1 MWPFSGIFYSFT
13 FVPFFIAEILLNHET
28 LTKMLTDVQTDG
40 RTSPIYRPELLEQS
54 GQKLNTG
61 VFARLSITATPKIKS
76 QTINKL
82 LLYKINKVSEIK
94 INKNSPTMCCCYI
107 T

>member
-1 MWPFSGIFYSFT
+1 
-13 FVPFFIAEILLNHET
+13 
-28 LTKMLTDVQTDG
+28 MLTDVQTDG
-40 RTSPIYRPELLEQS
+40 RTSPIYRPELIEQS

-94 INKNSPTMCCCYI
+94 IHLPCAVVISLKTPFLNNYPI
-107 T
+107 L